1 MVLGQGKPF
10 VYKWVK
16 VFFLGGGS
24 LSREYYSELDMTL
37 RIIN

>member
-16 VFFLGGGS
+16 VFFGGGN